1 MSRVPYIHQKKNL
14 IEAHRGIKK
23 CCELDEVKKWK
34 KDTMIPD
41 DECKSVPKTTRSDVC
56 YMKLNLFV
64 FFFSFCTRGDD
75 YGACRYVENVGG
87 YVILHSHFCLCFMH
101 LFQNLNTL
109 AIFFSFSPSASF
121 KVKAKENLLNLL
133 NQYIIIVNMKFV
145 SN

>member
-1 MSRVPYIHQKKNL
+1 
-14 IEAHRGIKK
+14 
-23 CCELDEVKKWK
+23 
-34 KDTMIPD
+34 MIPD
-41 DECKSVPKTTRSDVC
+41 DECKSVPKTTRTDVC

-145 SN
+145 SNWIFNDHDKQSHLFRSLSVSSRLYVHYYY